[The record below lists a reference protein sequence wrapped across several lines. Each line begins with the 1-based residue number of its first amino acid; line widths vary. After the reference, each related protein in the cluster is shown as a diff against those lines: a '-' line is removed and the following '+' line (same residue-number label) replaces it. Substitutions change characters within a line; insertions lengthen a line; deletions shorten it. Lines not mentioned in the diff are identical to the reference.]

1 MTSPIL
7 VTGGTGL
14 LGRLVVERLVDA
26 GRDVRVLSRSSHAS
40 RDHVDFVIGD
50 ISTGDGLRDAL
61 AGVEVVVHCAGS
73 SKGDEI
79 KTGHLLR
86 AADLHAA
93 QGTPVRHIVY
103 ISVVG
108 AERMPVVSAI
118 DRGMFGYYASKLASE
133 QLIEA
138 SGIPYSILRA
148 TQFQESMLAVM
159 NAMVKSPVMPAASG
173 TRFQPIAVAEVADR
187 LVELAL
193 DEPAGIVPEMGGP
206 RTYLMADLT
215 REYLR
220 ATHRRRLIMSVRT
233 PGGASRALRAGANVT
248 PDHAVGRRTW
258 EELLAAQ

>member
-14 LGRLVVERLVDA
+14 LGRLVVERLADA
-26 GRDVRVLSRSSHAS
+26 GHDVCVLSRSAHAS
-40 RDHVDFVIGD
+40 RDHVEFVTGD
-50 ISTGDGLRDAL
+50 ISTGDGLGDAL

-73 SKGDEI
+73 SKGDEV
-79 KTGHLLR
+79 KAGHLVQ
-86 AADLHAA
+86 AA
-93 QGTPVRHIVY
+93 QGTAVRHIVY

-118 DRGMFGYYASKLASE
+118 DRGMFGYYASKRASE
-133 QLIEA
+133 QIIEA

-159 NAMVKSPVMPAASG
+159 NALVKSPVMPAASR

-193 DEPAGIVPEMGGP
+193 GEPAGIVPEMGGP
-206 RTYLMADLT
+206 RAYLMADLT
-215 REYLR
+215 RDYLR
-220 ATHRRRLIMSVRT
+220 ATRRRRLVMSVRT

>member
-1 MTSPIL
+1 
-7 VTGGTGL
+7 
-14 LGRLVVERLVDA
+14 
-26 GRDVRVLSRSSHAS
+26 
-40 RDHVDFVIGD
+40 
-50 ISTGDGLRDAL
+50 
-61 AGVEVVVHCAGS
+61 
-73 SKGDEI
+73 
-79 KTGHLLR
+79 
-86 AADLHAA
+86 
-93 QGTPVRHIVY
+93 
-103 ISVVG
+103 
-108 AERMPVVSAI
+108 
-118 DRGMFGYYASKLASE
+118 MFGYYASKLASE

-148 TQFQESMLAVM
+148 TQFQESMLVVM

-193 DEPAGIVPEMGGP
+193 GEPAGIVPEMGGP
-206 RTYLMADLT
+206 RTYLMAET

>member
-7 VTGGTGL
+7 VTGGTGT
-14 LGRLVVERLVDA
+14 LGRLIVERLADA
-26 GRDVRVLSRSSHAS
+26 GHDVRVLSRSAHAS
-40 RDHVDFVIGD
+40 HDHVEFVTGD

-79 KTGHLLR
+79 KTGHLV
-86 AADLHAA
+86 HAA
-93 QGTPVRHIVY
+93 KGTRVHHVVY

-193 DEPAGIVPEMGGP
+193 GEPAGIVPEMGGP
-206 RTYLMADLT
+206 RSYLMADLT

-220 ATHRRRLIMSVRT
+220 ATHRRRLVVSVRT

-248 PDHAVGRRTW
+248 PDHAVGQRTW
-258 EELLAAQ
+258 EELLAAR